1 MKDES
6 SGVSPYNDSDLN
18 GRGSRGDSSKPEA
31 GGGSR
36 ITRRQFLARGAATM
50 IGAGLLT
57 GGYAWLGEPNWIDV
71 TSLELRFKDLPSAFA
86 GTKVVHFSDTHLGFN
101 KDARDLARLAEHI
114 KQVEP
119 DLICFTGDIVDSNP
133 EDLIESVPVLAGMSA
148 PLGKF
153 ATLGNH
159 DYKNTKKVTELL
171 QSAGFQVL
179 RNESYLMKQGGA
191 IMAVAGLDDLL
202 HGKPEPEKALQGVPD
217 GTFTILLMH
226 EPDYADTAQNYPF
239 SLQLSGHSHGGQI
252 RFPIIGAPFTPYG
265 SQKYING
272 LYYTDDKAM
281 PVYVNRGFGET
292 VMPFRLLCRP
302 ELTVLT
308 LRREGSI

>member
-6 SGVSPYNDSDLN
+6 SGASPYNDTDLAGN
-18 GRGSRGDSSKPEA
+18 GSRGNSLKPGT
-31 GGGSR
+31 GGSSR
-36 ITRRQFLARGAATM
+36 ITRRQFLARGAATV

-71 TSLELRFKDLPSAFA
+71 TSLELGFKDLPSAFA

-101 KDARDLARLAEHI
+101 KDARDLARLAEYI
-114 KQVEP
+114 KRAEP
-119 DLICFTGDIVDSNP
+119 DLICFTGDIVDSDP
-133 EDLIESVPVLAGMSA
+133 EDLIESVPVLAGLTA

-153 ATLGNH
+153 AILGNH
-159 DYKNTKKVTELL
+159 DYKNTKMITELL

-179 RNESYLMKQGGA
+179 RNASYLIKQGGA
-191 IMAVAGLDDLL
+191 VMAVTGLDDLL
-202 HGKPEPEKALQGVPD
+202 HGKPDPEKALKGVPE
-217 GTFTILLMH
+217 GTFTLLLMH
-226 EPDYADTAQNYPF
+226 EPDYADTAQTYPF
-239 SLQLSGHSHGGQI
+239 NLQLSGHSHGGQI

-265 SQKYING
+265 SLKYING
-272 LYYTDDKAM
+272 LHYTDSKAM

-292 VMPFRLLCRP
+292 YMPFRLLCRP

-308 LRREGSI
+308 LRREGGI